1 MYIDNFIIYSY
12 MILFYI
18 LILYIFEKSFIEK
31 FIYNIKII
39 FLGESIIIYRF
50 PSAEYFVKIYHKR
63 NYMRFICIIEIKKT
77 YNININFARV
87 HSIA

>member
-18 LILYIFEKSFIEK
+18 LILCIFEKSFIEK

-39 FLGESIIIYRF
+39 FLGESIIDF
-50 PSAEYFVKIYHKR
+50 QAR
-63 NYMRFICIIEIKKT
+63 NI
-77 YNININFARV
+77 
-87 HSIA
+87 S

>member
-18 LILYIFEKSFIEK
+18 LILYIFEKPFTEK

-39 FLGESIIIYRF
+39 FLEESIIDF
-50 PSAEYFVKIYHKR
+50 QAR
-63 NYMRFICIIEIKKT
+63 NI
-77 YNININFARV
+77 
-87 HSIA
+87 S

>member
-18 LILYIFEKSFIEK
+18 LILCIFEKSFIEK

-39 FLGESIIIYRF
+39 FLGESIIDFQARNISWKYIINVIIWDL
-50 PSAEYFVKIYHKR
+50 FVLLKSKR
-63 NYMRFICIIEIKKT
+63 HII
-77 YNININFARV
+77 
-87 HSIA
+87 